1 MIVALLVLAC
11 SAWGQDPSTQAEP
24 DLEQCIDDA
33 TAKIDSLLLA
43 MERLADSPE
52 ADADTDADTDADV
65 DADADADTGP
75 ADTDAPPVGPPLPE
89 PHDAG

>member
-1 MIVALLVLAC
+1 MIIALLMLGC
-11 SAWGQDPSTQAEP
+11 SAWGQDPGTQPEP
-24 DLEQCIDDA
+24 DLEQRMDDA

-52 ADADTDADTDADV
+52 TDTDADTDADADV
-65 DADADADTGP
+65 DTDADADAGP
-75 ADTDAPPVGPPLPE
+75 AKTDAPPVPE